1 MDFIGIRKKAVGWVG
16 KYRYVL
22 LILLIGVCLMLIPDL
37 SSEKEETAVVQPS
50 QTEAISLADELEQIL
65 AQVKGAGKVSVM
77 LTVEEGEQIH
87 YQTDDTYNA
96 DQSHKHDTVIVTDKE
111 RAQNG
116 LVQKINPPTYRG
128 AVVVCQGADSPVV
141 QLSIMEAVSKVTGL
155 DSSRISILKMK

>member
-1 MDFIGIRKKAVGWVG
+1 MDLIGIRKKAIGWAG

-22 LILLIGVCLMLIPDL
+22 LILLIGICLMLLPDFTT
-37 SSEKEETAVVQPS
+37 SKNETAETQPCELTS
-50 QTEAISLADELEQIL
+50 QSLSDELEQIL
-65 AQVKGAGKVSVM
+65 SQVKGAGSVSVM
-77 LTVEEGEQIH
+77 LTVDEGEQIY

-96 DQSHKHDTVIVTDKE
+96 DQSHKHDTVVVTDQD

-116 LVQKINPPTYRG
+116 LIQKVNPPIYRG
-128 AVVVCQGADSPVV
+128 AVVVCQGADSPAV